1 MHKYI
6 VTMIDRPND
15 GHMLFLSKSV

>member
-1 MHKYI
+1 MHKHI